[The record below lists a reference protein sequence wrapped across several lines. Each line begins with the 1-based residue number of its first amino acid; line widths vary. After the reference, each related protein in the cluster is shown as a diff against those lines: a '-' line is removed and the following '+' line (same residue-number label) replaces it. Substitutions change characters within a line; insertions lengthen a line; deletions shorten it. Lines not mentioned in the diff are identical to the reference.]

1 MGVRACAFLMASLAA
16 LAALADAPAPFAVT
30 ELPNAGRA
38 VAAEIADLD
47 GDGRADLLV
56 LSVAGV
62 PPDEK
67 RTIRVRY
74 QAADGALPEAPSWEA
89 PLPRAAAVYDIA
101 DVDGQP
107 GSELVLLERDG
118 LAVLSLAGR
127 TPHWRQ
133 LLSPSTPTA
142 AVLPDERGI
151 ERLRLVRRELGGVR
165 FLVPALA
172 EAAVLGPDGEVLG
185 QLQVGGR
192 ANYFAP
198 PRPGPLVSESEIEIY
213 FDVPHLDVAD
223 VDGDG
228 RADLVASTRHALR
241 VFRQHP
247 DGRFSSAPDR
257 DLPLRLISAD
267 DHVRNA
273 GSVRVALGDI
283 DGDGRADLVITR
295 GSGGLM
301 RAVTETRIYRNR
313 DRGWDLAH
321 PDQVYENRGGVVV
334 DQLVDLDGDGR
345 PELLRAVTSLG
356 LVDLAQFFL
365 QRAIHADASIYQA
378 SADGR
383 FASSP
388 TYERDF
394 RLGMNFDTLR
404 LRGFVPTLESDV
416 NGDGQR
422 DLVAS
427 GDGNAIEVYL
437 GGPEYKFAQRQ
448 ARQELDTG
456 GRASFGDLDGDGLPD
471 FALYDPRRADVPVR
485 VGRNLGVLPGTPAG
499 MRSSEAR

>member
-1 MGVRACAFLMASLAA
+1 MGARARAIVLASTAA
-16 LAALADAPAPFAVT
+16 LAARADGPAPFAVT
-30 ELPNAGRA
+30 TLPNEGRA
-38 VAAEIADLD
+38 VAAEIADFD

-74 QAADGALPEAPSWEA
+74 QGADGALPEAPSWEA
-89 PLPRAAAVYDIA
+89 PLPRAAAIYDVG

-127 TPHWRQ
+127 IPRWRQ
-133 LLSPSTPTA
+133 LLSPATPTA

-151 ERLRLVRRELGGVR
+151 ERLRLLRRELGAGR
-165 FLVPALA
+165 FVIPALA

-185 QLQVGGR
+185 QLQIGGR

-228 RADLVASTRHALR
+228 RADLVASTRHSLR

-295 GSGGLM
+295 GSGGLL
-301 RAVTETRIYRNR
+301 RAVTETRIHRNR
-313 DRGWDLAH
+313 DGGWDLAH
-321 PDQVYENRGGVVV
+321 PDQIFENRGGAVV

-365 QRAIHADASIYQA
+365 QRAIHADASIYKA
-378 SADGR
+378 IDGR
-383 FASSP
+383 FANAP
-388 TYERDF
+388 IYERDF
-394 RLGMNFDTLR
+394 RLGMNFETLR
-404 LRGFVPTLESDV
+404 LRGFVPTLEVDV

-471 FALYDPRRADVPVR
+471 IAIYDPRRADVPVR

-499 MRSSEAR
+499 MRSRDAPP